1 MTKDSST
8 DIRVPVVISFTDSF
22 LYPACLFLFSA
33 ATYAEQNFRVVLAHD
48 ENFLSQENVQF
59 YESLARN
66 LSVQFEVFKIT
77 STLGL
82 RSREPYPPIVFA
94 KLIMADEF
102 PGSFL
107 WLDVDTLPLSGWQQI
122 FEVLDFNSLVGAVP
136 EGKNQTKSATYD
148 ELLKRFDGNEA
159 FLKNGLQY
167 FNTGVIFINAQKW
180 RDSYFSA
187 QWRELLDSYSDYRF
201 QFLDQ
206 CILNFLVG
214 PDYVELPRQFNVN
227 ASQKAFNP
235 DLKILH
241 FLGKPKPWEIRR
253 HAFSNFGSTQ
263 GRILWRR
270 IEKDF
275 LRFAKP
281 LSSEDRELIRIS
293 RENLITISWLR
304 DFLNR
309 GLKNRLIPFV
319 VKLRAYV
326 RS

>member
-1 MTKDSST
+1 
-8 DIRVPVVISFTDSF
+8 
-22 LYPACLFLFSA
+22 
-33 ATYAEQNFRVVLAHD
+33 
-48 ENFLSQENVQF
+48 
-59 YESLARN
+59 
-66 LSVQFEVFKIT
+66 
-77 STLGL
+77 
-82 RSREPYPPIVFA
+82 
-94 KLIMADEF
+94 MADEF